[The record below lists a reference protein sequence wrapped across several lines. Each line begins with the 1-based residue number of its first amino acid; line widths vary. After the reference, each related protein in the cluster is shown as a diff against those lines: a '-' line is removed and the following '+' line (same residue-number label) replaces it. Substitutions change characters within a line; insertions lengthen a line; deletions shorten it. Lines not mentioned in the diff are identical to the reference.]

1 MPRPPLLAVRL
12 ICRLRSQGE
21 SAEGLRAGVQAAIL
35 EFAQARSAMR
45 RVHLLAAKADAGA
58 RELRGASD
66 TAALDVLA
74 LSSESHHFKDQIR
87 DCDAFQ

>member
-1 MPRPPLLAVRL
+1 M
-12 ICRLRSQGE
+12 RLRAQGT
-21 SAEGLRAGVQAAIL
+21 SAEGLRASVQAAVL
-35 EFAQARSAMR
+35 EFAEARSTLR

-87 DCDAFQ
+87 DCEAFQ